1 MADRQMSREINR
13 WMTRDANNSKEENER
28 NSDGSET
35 ENEKTGI
42 GPKGR
47 RPLWARIEHF
57 FYRCLIC

>member
-1 MADRQMSREINR
+1 MR
-13 WMTRDANNSKEENER
+13 TTNSKEENER
-28 NSDGSET
+28 TSDGSET